1 MAGFGAFTMLDH
13 NGEKSTTSFYTGNIT
28 AVSLPDTLTEFG
40 QLRVAVEGIT
50 LGTVAQE
57 SLKVFDT
64 KLSNTRPADQ
74 NAQRERKWLVVY
86 EDNLPFFD
94 DPVNAIPNEGYRKVF
109 TFEIATADIA
119 NRLVTNTDEADL
131 TNAGIAAFKTAFEQI
146 ARSPYG
152 GTTTV
157 IKLVA
162 VGRNL

>member
-40 QLRVAVEGIT
+40 QLRAAVEGIT

-64 KLSNTRPADQ
+64 KLSNTRPTDQ

-94 DPVNAIPNEGYRKVF
+94 APVNAIPNEGYRKVF

-157 IKLVA
+157 LKLVA